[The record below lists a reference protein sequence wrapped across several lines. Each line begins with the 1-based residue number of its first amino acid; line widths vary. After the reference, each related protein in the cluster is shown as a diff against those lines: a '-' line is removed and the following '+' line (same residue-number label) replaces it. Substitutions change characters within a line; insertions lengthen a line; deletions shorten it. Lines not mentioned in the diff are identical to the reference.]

1 MDDYLEAGGLIIARL
16 KERLPDLRVAPS
28 WSLAE
33 IRETPELAPSLLVFL
48 EGDTPGEGIPNGC
61 DHKVEQRWA
70 VVVIARDAEGEAGFM
85 ISRTLSALAGW
96 RPPGGRFSSLRRVAS
111 SHTPDRTP
119 AGVFYFPVAFA
130 TGFVFNV
137 SD

>member
-16 KERLPDLRVAPS
+16 RERLPELRVDPS

-33 IRETPELAPSLLVFL
+33 IRETQDLAPSLLVFL
-48 EGDTPGEGIPNGC
+48 EGDSPGDSVPDGTS
-61 DHKVEQRWA
+61 HKVEQRWA
-70 VVVIARDAEGEAGFM
+70 VVVIAREAEGEAGSM
-85 ISRTLSALAGW
+85 ISRTIAALAGW
-96 RPPGGRFSSLRRVAS
+96 RPPGGRFSPLKRVAS

-130 TGFVFNV
+130 TGFVFNAFE
-137 SD
+137 

>member
-1 MDDYLEAGGLIIARL
+1 MDDYLEAGGLIISRL
-16 KERLPDLRVAPS
+16 KERLPDLRVVPS

-33 IRETPELAPSLLVFL
+33 IRETPDLAPSLLVFL
-48 EGDTPGEGIPNGC
+48 EGDSPGEGIPNGSS
-61 DHKVEQRWA
+61 HKVEQRWA
-70 VVVIARDAEGEAGFM
+70 VVVIAHDAEGEAGVM
-85 ISRTLSALAGW
+85 ISRTLAALAGW
-96 RPPGGRFSSLRRVAS
+96 RPPGGRFLPLKRVAS